1 MKHWWK
7 SKGTDSAF
15 TTMTVLGG
23 FMDTQHEME
32 GDDRTG
38 RQSRLGMDFM
48 AIPAEALA
56 SLARVLY
63 EGGKTHQ
70 DPDGSNWRKIPVEG
84 HLNHALF
91 HINAWQ
97 RGVVGEDHLAH
108 AMCRLVMA
116 YTVENG
122 G

>member
-1 MKHWWK
+1 MLKDFSQISDDLKGQTMQQTAPVHDDMDETNGGRH
-7 SKGTDSAF
+7 SK
-15 TTMTVLGG
+15 
-23 FMDTQHEME
+23 
-32 GDDRTG
+32 
-38 RQSRLGMDFM
+38 LGMDFM

-63 EGGKTHQ
+63 EGGKAHQ

-116 YTVENG
+116 YAVENG